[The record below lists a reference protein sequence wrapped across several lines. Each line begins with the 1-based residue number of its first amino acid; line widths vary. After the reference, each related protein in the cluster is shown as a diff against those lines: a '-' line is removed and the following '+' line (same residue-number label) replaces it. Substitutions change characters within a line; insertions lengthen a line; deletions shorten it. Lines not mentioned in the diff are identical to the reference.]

1 MMKGGL
7 NMTLGGAV
15 ASGSG
20 IGIVVSVDRVLII
33 AKGFKVIID
42 VGTNLG
48 KDFGTLIQ
56 EFSKNNGSDIPV
68 KEKTKINTLH
78 RFFNER
84 NGIWHW
90 SGSTNQVVNFI
101 TGDQVPSDIKNYFGM
116 PKKGW

>member
-20 IGIVVSVDRVLII
+20 VGIVVSVDGVLII

-48 KDFGTLIQ
+48 KDFGT
-56 EFSKNNGSDIPV
+56 
-68 KEKTKINTLH
+68 
-78 RFFNER
+78 
-84 NGIWHW
+84 
-90 SGSTNQVVNFI
+90 
-101 TGDQVPSDIKNYFGM
+101 
-116 PKKGW
+116 